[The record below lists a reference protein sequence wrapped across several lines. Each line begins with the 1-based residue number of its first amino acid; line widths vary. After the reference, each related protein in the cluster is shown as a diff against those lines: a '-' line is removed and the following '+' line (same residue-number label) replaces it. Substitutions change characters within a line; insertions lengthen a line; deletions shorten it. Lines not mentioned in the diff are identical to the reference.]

1 MHYRKQEII
10 KETSMTMEKAMV
22 TRYRIFKKKANTSK
36 VFEFILD
43 LLLQNFR
50 KLLRNQYV

>member
-43 LLLQNFR
+43 LLL
-50 KLLRNQYV
+50 